1 MISSVISLPI
11 MLILTVIQTVV
22 VSRIKLV
29 GGTADIIL
37 LAIVSWGISKED
49 RSLFIW
55 AIVGGIL
62 ISLISAMPALA
73 VISSYLMVASI
84 TRIFQ
89 RRLWQS
95 PILAVLLSSFIG
107 TIMKFIID
115 IIALQFMGI
124 ELDLPKSIEMTLA
137 TNLILNLFILFP
149 IYLIISDLAKMTLPK
164 EKYED

>member
-1 MISSVISLPI
+1 MISSVYSIPI

-55 AIVGGIL
+55 ALVGGFL

-73 VISSYLMVASI
+73 VISSYLIVAGI
-84 TRIFQ
+84 TKIFQ

-124 ELDLPKSIEMTLA
+124 ELDLSISIEMTLA
-137 TNLILNLFILFP
+137 TNLILNLFVLFP
-149 IYLIISDLAKMTLPK
+149 IYLIINDLAKITSPK